1 MGESLTTEIRSRKIL
16 MIAGESSGD
25 LHGAH
30 LIRSLRIKEPQI
42 EIYGA
47 GGSQMLSAGQRQ
59 EFDMTEHAVVGL
71 IEVAKHYSK
80 FRGFFKRL
88 LNLVERIRPDAIILI
103 DYPGFNLRFAK
114 AVKELYPSIPLIQ
127 YICPQVWAWKS
138 GRAKMMES
146 VFDSVMSIFPFEEA
160 WMLKAA
166 PKLKV
171 KWVGHPTKDRILPIP
186 EEYRDQKR
194 IALLPGSREDEI
206 KKHFP
211 ILFNAA
217 VLMSQRIPDL
227 KFVWVAPD
235 EKIFKLGNKLLDG
248 LSRSSIHLESYIGYS
263 LTHLSRCKL
272 AIVASGTAS
281 LECAFAGVPPV
292 VVYKVNPFTFAV
304 GKRLVKVKYLSM
316 VNVLANAPVVP
327 EILQNELTAPFLAQE
342 THRLLIDQE
351 RYQTIQEKMKKI
363 VDTLG
368 EPGVSAIA
376 AEWVLSRISSGE

>member
-1 MGESLTTEIRSRKIL
+1 MGESITTEIKNRKIM

-30 LIRSLRIKEPQI
+30 LIRSLRIKEPLI
-42 EIYGA
+42 EIYGT
-47 GGSQMLSAGQRQ
+47 GGNQMLAAGQRQ
-59 EFDMTEHAVVGL
+59 DFDMTEHAVVGL

-80 FRGFFKRL
+80 FRVFFKRL
-88 LNLVERIRPDAIILI
+88 LNLVEVVRPDAIVLI

-114 AVKELYPSIPLIQ
+114 AVKEIYPSIPIIQ
-127 YICPQVWAWKS
+127 YVCPQVWAWKS
-138 GRAKMMES
+138 GRAKLMES
-146 VFDSVMSIFPFEEA
+146 LFDSVMAIFPFEQE
-160 WMLKAA
+160 WMKKAA
-166 PKLKV
+166 PNLKV
-171 KWVGHPTKDRILPIP
+171 KWVGHPTKDRILPIA

-217 VLMSQRIPDL
+217 HLMSQRIPDL

-235 EKIFKLGNKLLDG
+235 EKIFKLGNKILDR
-248 LSRSSIHLESYIGYS
+248 LSRSAIHLESYIGYS

-272 AIVASGTAS
+272 AMVASGTAS

-327 EILQNELTAPFLAQE
+327 EILQNELTAPRLAQE
-342 THRLLIDQE
+342 THRLLVDQE
-351 RYQTIQEKMKKI
+351 RYQSIREKMKKI

-368 EPGVSAIA
+368 DPGVSDIA
-376 AEWVLSRISSGE
+376 ADWVLSRISS